1 MPSIVS
7 SPPFD
12 TKFDAKPGIPVQVA
26 PEIVR
31 LSAPNASAYTFTGT
45 NSYLVGADELFII
58 DPGPVDEAHRAALLK
73 AIGGRKV
80 VAVVVTHTHKDH
92 SALARNLA
100 DTCKAPLWFGGK
112 HRLSRPKRWLE
123 INPLHSACDWG
134 LTPDRVLKDGDIL
147 EVGAMKIEVV
157 ATPGHCANH
166 LCFGVAGTPY
176 LFSGDHV
183 MGWNSTLV
191 ATPDGSMREY
201 LGSLDRLIGA
211 PWTQYLPG
219 HGGAIP
225 QTAER
230 ANGRHFTRALK
241 KHRMLRNQQILDA
254 VAGGAF
260 NIGEVVDRLYPQ
272 VGLKVRFAA
281 RLTVVA
287 HLELLEEQ
295 GRLNIKRSLFGQT
308 SLSVTD

>member
-1 MPSIVS
+1 MPSIAS
-7 SPPFD
+7 SLPFD

-31 LSAPNASAYTFTGT
+31 LSAPNASVYTFSGT

-58 DPGPVDEAHRAALLK
+58 DPGPVDEAHRSALLK
-73 AIGGRKV
+73 AIGGRKI
-80 VAVVVTHTHKDH
+80 VAVMVTHTHKDH

-100 DTCKAPLWFGGK
+100 DACKAPLWFGGK
-112 HRLSRPKRWLE
+112 HRLSRPSRRLE
-123 INPLHSACDWG
+123 VNPLHKACDWD
-134 LTPDRVLKDGDIL
+134 LVPDRVLEDGDIL
-147 EVGAMKIEVV
+147 EVGPMKIQVV

-166 LCFGVAGTPY
+166 LCFGVAGTPF

-201 LGSLDRLIGA
+201 LRSLDRLIKA
-211 PWTQYLPG
+211 QWTHYLPG

-225 QTAER
+225 QNTGR
-230 ANGRHFTRALK
+230 ANGRDFTRALK
-241 KHRMLRNQQILDA
+241 KYRMLRNQQILDA
-254 VAGGAF
+254 VAGGASR
-260 NIGEVVDRLYPQ
+260 IGEVVDGLYPQ

-295 GRLNIKRSLFGQT
+295 GRLNIRRSLFGRT
-308 SLSVTD
+308 GLSLTD